1 MKSKDDM
8 PIVAHR
14 AVMAGLGAA
23 AALALWALGDNWDD
37 PAMSPALYLAL
48 FTFVAC
54 FASVALALAG
64 PVPVGRALKGALGP
78 AVVLTLLVS
87 LAGLRHVVAT
97 DLLDDPV
104 MLAVAA
110 VLVVFSTPFLMV
122 WLQDRRGWADYARLF
137 DAAWTMTVRYAV
149 AWAFVAVFWLVAFL
163 GDALL
168 DLVDVG
174 VIDRLMR
181 SDWARFTVSGGIL
194 GLGLAVVYELR
205 DTVSPYLF
213 LRLLRLLV
221 PVVLVVVAVFLGAI
235 PLRGLTGL
243 FGDFSAAAI
252 LMGAAVVAVT
262 LISTALDRDDR
273 RAVATGGL
281 RVATRALAVLLPL
294 LAALAV
300 WAVLLRVR
308 QYGWTPDRVLAMA
321 VALFLLTYGAFYS
334 VSVLRGGAWMRR
346 IRQVNVIM
354 ALAVVAVSALW
365 MTPVLDVYRIAANS
379 QLARFQSGHGTLD
392 QLAFWQLAH
401 EWGRSGQAALDQ
413 LEAMTGHP
421 EYRELVS
428 RIADAR
434 EGANAYQFGLAIQQR
449 KMPDKAAELVRLL
462 PVRPRGA
469 EVHPD
474 LFSDASAFQL
484 NHWLDACNRQLSDGR
499 PACVLVQGAFSP
511 GVAPEQQGMLLYLD
525 ANGNIW
531 ANHLRLM
538 SDAELFVRQAF
549 DPINISWPALPEKVI
564 QQALDGDFEVR
575 PSGINAL
582 VIDNTVL
589 APGP

>member
-392 QLAFWQLAH
+392 QLALWQLAH

-434 EGANAYQFGLAIQQR
+434 EGANAYQFGLAVQQR